1 MRPELEEGEKQALKG
16 AGYTKNLFYLMTCI
30 ATFNC
35 IIRSDFNF
43 AFGLM
48 GYYMIKTVN
57 IKKIERTAFT
67 VSKTRRMARQYTI
80 LFKLLLFEKVLISFP
95 PAALI
100 NSQKS
105 SILEKVVTNQKSKL
119 QKVILYILRL
129 RFDFLIFI
137 NPNHTFPPSTF
148 TLPQ

>member
-80 LFKLLLFEKVLISFP
+80 LFKLLLLISFP
-95 PAALI
+95 PTALI

-105 SILEKVVTNQKSKL
+105 SILEKVVTNQE
-119 QKVILYILRL
+119 
-129 RFDFLIFI
+129 
-137 NPNHTFPPSTF
+137 
-148 TLPQ
+148 

>member
-80 LFKLLLFEKVLISFP
+80 LFKLLLFVKKI
-95 PAALI
+95 
-100 NSQKS
+100 
-105 SILEKVVTNQKSKL
+105 
-119 QKVILYILRL
+119 
-129 RFDFLIFI
+129 
-137 NPNHTFPPSTF
+137 
-148 TLPQ
+148 

>member
-1 MRPELEEGEKQALKG
+1 VRPELEEGEKQALKG

-80 LFKLLLFEKVLISFP
+80 LFKLLLISFP

-105 SILEKVVTNQKSKL
+105 SILEKVVTNQE
-119 QKVILYILRL
+119 
-129 RFDFLIFI
+129 
-137 NPNHTFPPSTF
+137 
-148 TLPQ
+148 

>member
-80 LFKLLLFEKVLISFP
+80 LFKLLLLISFP

-105 SILEKVVTNQKSKL
+105 SILEKVVTNQESKL

-129 RFDFLIFI
+129 RFDFLISI
-137 NPNHTFPPSTF
+137 HPNHTFPPSTF

>member
-80 LFKLLLFEKVLISFP
+80 LFKLLLFEKTPHLIPTNRPHKFTKI
-95 PAALI
+95 I
-100 NSQKS
+100 NSRKS
-105 SILEKVVTNQKSKL
+105 RYQSKIKITKS
-119 QKVILYILRL
+119 
-129 RFDFLIFI
+129 DFIHFAFAI
-137 NPNHTFPPSTF
+137 
-148 TLPQ
+148 